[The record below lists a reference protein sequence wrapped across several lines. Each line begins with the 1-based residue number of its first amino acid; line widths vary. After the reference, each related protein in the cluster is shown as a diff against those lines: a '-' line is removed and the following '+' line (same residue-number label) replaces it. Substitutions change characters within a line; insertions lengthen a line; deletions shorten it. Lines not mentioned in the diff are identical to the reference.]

1 MKTLKFTF
9 MLLAVMIF
17 TSCTT
22 TKISYE
28 EYMTR
33 QAEPVMT
40 SPYITPT
47 IADLEIS
54 ETKETINETYKNDL
68 TLKSKFDNKSV
79 EAWKEATL
87 AKMMREFNSDVIV
100 APTYNV
106 TTSKDMKNITVE
118 ISGYP
123 AKYVNFRSLSV
134 ADSAAMRAH
143 AIEIA
148 KGGFTD
154 YERITE
160 VRTHTNKKTSE
171 TIEKMSRLG
180 NFFSIEAGAN
190 LGLIDGDNLVLDV
203 QGVYGVQINNYLGIG
218 GGTGFLTTAIEGFDK
233 KRAISIPLFVNLRG
247 YFFESGVTPYY
258 NLDFGFLLPIKKAK
272 LENNLNGYGV
282 GDYINQY
289 TSTSFKGLVF
299 SPELGLA
306 FGKFPVGVEWKF
318 YKSHSSVTY
327 GYDNLPKGY
336 TVSDVNEYLDDY
348 NYYDKKI
355 KESSKAFFLKV
366 GLTF

>member
-47 IADLEIS
+47 IADLDIS

-306 FGKFPVGVEWKF
+306 FGKFHVGVEWKF

>member
-54 ETKETINETYKNDL
+54 ETKETVNETFKNNL

-306 FGKFPVGVEWKF
+306 FGKFHVGVEWKF

>member
-1 MKTLKFTF
+1 

-33 QAEPVMT
+33 QAEPVMIN
-40 SPYITPT
+40 PYIAPT
-47 IADLEIS
+47 IADLDIS
-54 ETKETINETYKNDL
+54 ETKETVNETFKNDL

-190 LGLIDGDNLVLDV
+190 LGLIGGDNLVLDV

-218 GGTGFLTTAIEGFDK
+218 GGTGFLTTAIDGFEK
-233 KRAISIPLFVNLRG
+233 ERAISLPLFVNVRG

-258 NLDFGFLLPIKKAK
+258 SVDFGFLLPIKKAK
-272 LENNLNGYGV
+272 SDRVMGSYGIAE
-282 GDYINQY
+282 YINENL
-289 TSTSFKGLVF
+289 SASFKGLAF

-306 FGKFPVGVEWKF
+306 FGKFHVGVEWKF
-318 YKSHSSVTY
+318 YKS
-327 GYDNLPKGY
+327 
-336 TVSDVNEYLDDY
+336 
-348 NYYDKKI
+348 
-355 KESSKAFFLKV
+355 
-366 GLTF
+366 

>member
-9 MLLAVMIF
+9 ALLVAMIF
-17 TSCTT
+17 ASCST

-33 QAEPVMT
+33 QAEPVMIN
-40 SPYITPT
+40 PYIAPT
-47 IADLEIS
+47 IADLDIS
-54 ETKETINETYKNDL
+54 ETKETVNETFKNDL

-87 AKMMREFNSDVIV
+87 AKMMKEFNSDVIV
-100 APTYNV
+100 APSYNI

-134 ADSAAMRAH
+134 ADSATMRAH

-148 KGGFTD
+148 KGTFTD
-154 YERITE
+154 YGRITE
-160 VRTHTNKKTSE
+160 VKTHTNRNTTE

-180 NFFSIEAGAN
+180 NFFSVEVGAN
-190 LGLIDGDNLVLDV
+190 LGFIDGDNLALDV
-203 QGVYGVQINNYLGIG
+203 QAVYGVQINRFFGIG
-218 GGTGFLTTAIEGFDK
+218 GGTGFFTTAFDGFEK
-233 KRAISIPLFVNLRG
+233 ERAISLPLFVNVRG

-258 NLDFGFLLPIKKAK
+258 NVDFGFLLPIKKAK
-272 LENNLNGYGV
+272 SDRVMGSYDIAE
-282 GDYINQY
+282 YINQNR
-289 TSTSFKGLVF
+289 SDSFKGLAF
-299 SPELGLA
+299 SPEIGVA
-306 FGKFPVGVEWKF
+306 FGKFHIGVEWKF
-318 YKSHSSVTY
+318 YKSHTSITY
-327 GYDNLPKGY
+327 SYDNLPDYY
-336 TVSDVNEYLDDY
+336 TSSDVNEYLDDR
-348 NYYDKKI
+348 NLYDGKHKDGDN
-355 KESSKAFFLKV
+355 AFFLKL

>member
-306 FGKFPVGVEWKF
+306 FGKFHVGVEWKF

>member
-33 QAEPVMT
+33 QAEPVMIN
-40 SPYITPT
+40 PYIAPT
-47 IADLEIS
+47 IADLDIS
-54 ETKETINETYKNDL
+54 ETKETVNETFKNDL

-306 FGKFPVGVEWKF
+306 FGKFHVGVEWKF

>member
-33 QAEPVMT
+33 QAEPVMIN
-40 SPYITPT
+40 PYIAPT

-54 ETKETINETYKNDL
+54 ETKETVNETFKNDL

-180 NFFSIEAGAN
+180 NFFSVEAGAN
-190 LGLIDGDNLVLDV
+190 LGLIGGDNLVLDV

-218 GGTGFLTTAIEGFDK
+218 GGTGFLTTAFDGFEK
-233 KRAISIPLFVNLRG
+233 ERAISLPLFVNVRG

-258 NLDFGFLLPIKKAK
+258 SVDFGFLLPIKKAK
-272 LENNLNGYGV
+272 SDRVMGSYGIAE
-282 GDYINQY
+282 YINENL
-289 TSTSFKGLVF
+289 SASFKGLAF

-306 FGKFPVGVEWKF
+306 FGKFHIGVEWKF
-318 YKSHSSVTY
+318 YKSHTSTTY
-327 GYDNLPKGY
+327 DYDNLPKGY
-336 TVSDVNEYLDDY
+336 TSSDVNEYLDDN
-348 NYYDKKI
+348 NYYDEKI

>member
-33 QAEPVMT
+33 QAEPVMIN
-40 SPYITPT
+40 PYIAPT

-54 ETKETINETYKNDL
+54 ETKETVNETFKNDL

-180 NFFSIEAGAN
+180 NFFSVEAGAN
-190 LGLIDGDNLVLDV
+190 LGLIGGDNLVLDV

-218 GGTGFLTTAIEGFDK
+218 GGTGFLTTAIDGFEK
-233 KRAISIPLFVNLRG
+233 ERAISLPLFVNVRG

-258 NLDFGFLLPIKKAK
+258 SVDFGFLLPIKKAK
-272 LENNLNGYGV
+272 SEKVMESYGIAE
-282 GDYINQY
+282 YINENH
-289 TSTSFKGLVF
+289 SASFKGLAF

-306 FGKFPVGVEWKF
+306 FGKFHVGVEWKF
-318 YKSHSSVTY
+318 YKSHTSTTY
-327 GYDNLPKGY
+327 SYDNLPKGY
-336 TVSDVNEYLDDY
+336 TSSDVNEYLDDHDLS
-348 NYYDKKI
+348 DKKY
-355 KESSKAFFLKV
+355 KDGDNAFYLKL

>member
-47 IADLEIS
+47 IADLDIS

-218 GGTGFLTTAIEGFDK
+218 GGTGFLTKAIEGFDK

-282 GDYINQY
+282 GDYINKY
-289 TSTSFKGLVF
+289 TSTSLKGLVF

-306 FGKFPVGVEWKF
+306 FGKFHVGVEWKF

-336 TVSDVNEYLDDY
+336 TVSDVNEYLDNN
-348 NYYDKKI
+348 NYDDKKI

>member
-54 ETKETINETYKNDL
+54 ETKETVNETFKNNL

-272 LENNLNGYGV
+272 LENNLSGYGV

-299 SPELGLA
+299 SPELGFA
-306 FGKFPVGVEWKF
+306 FGKFHVGVEWKF

>member
-9 MLLAVMIF
+9 ALLAAMIF
-17 TSCTT
+17 TSCST

-54 ETKETINETYKNDL
+54 ETKETVNETFVNDL
-68 TLKSKFDNKSV
+68 SLRSKFDNKSV

-87 AKMMREFNSDVIV
+87 AKMMKEFNSDVIV
-100 APTYNV
+100 APSYNV
-106 TTSKDMKNITVE
+106 TTSKDMKDITVE

-123 AKYVNFRSLSV
+123 AKYVNFRSMSV

-154 YERITE
+154 HGRITE

-171 TIEKMSRLG
+171 TIERMSRLG
-180 NFFSIEAGAN
+180 NFFSVEVGAN
-190 LGLIDGDNLVLDV
+190 LGVIGSDNLILDV

-218 GGTGFLTTAIEGFDK
+218 GGTGFLTTAIDGFEK
-233 KRAISIPLFVNLRG
+233 ERFIAMPLFVNVRG

-258 NLDFGFLLPIKKAK
+258 NVDFGFILPIKKAK
-272 LENNLNGYGV
+272 SDRVLGGYGV
-282 GDYINQY
+282 AEYINKNI
-289 TSTSFKGLVF
+289 STSFKGFAF
-299 SPELGLA
+299 SPELGVA
-306 FGKFPVGVEWKF
+306 FGKFHVGVEWKF
-318 YKSHSSVTY
+318 YKSHTSTTY
-327 GYDNLPKGY
+327 YYDNLPKGY
-336 TVSDVNEYLDDY
+336 TSSDVNEYLDDH
-348 NYYDKKI
+348 DLVDEKV
-355 KESSKAFFLKV
+355 KEGNNAFFLKL